1 MSICGRRLSA
11 SWEKSPGGIPH
22 NARKCAKTFF
32 QLPGRKV
39 RGLFA
44 RLLRLSLDSNQQLH
58 LSFQAA
64 THLEGCMPGRKI
76 HESKSLRGRFC
87 INRPWGKRPAVD
99 TIIAQNV
106 FPALLSGD
114 EK

>member
-1 MSICGRRLSA
+1 MPGSAPTLS
-11 SWEKSPGGIPH
+11 SNCLEEKR
-22 NARKCAKTFF
+22 AE
-32 QLPGRKV
+32 
-39 RGLFA
+39 LFA

-64 THLEGCMPGRKI
+64 THLGGCMPGRKI